1 MASRQ
6 ELHRILEAIPGITKV
21 YFQPPESIKLEYPCI
36 VYKLSEINTQHA
48 DNSAYFNKKAY
59 DVQLISREPNFQ
71 IVDALN
77 ELPYCRMARYFSS
90 NNLNHYNYKLYF

>member
-36 VYKLSEINTQHA
+36 VYRLSEINTHHA
-48 DNSAYFNKKAY
+48 DNNNYLNKKAY
-59 DVQLISREPNFQ
+59 DLTFISREPNFQ

-77 ELPYCRMARYFSS
+77 ELPYSRMARYFSS
-90 NNLNHYNYKLYF
+90 NNLNHYNFKLHY